1 MPAKEK
7 TSPQVKPRKKRA
19 SKPSASASLPKFG
32 DYGTGILEQRL
43 KKLLAH
49 AGGAKSGSDT
59 EAIHQM
65 RVWSRRSRAAL
76 DVFGGCF
83 TGHAADALAC
93 MEREVKNVTRA
104 LGEARD
110 LDVMMDTLRARAET
124 LPPEQQAGVD
134 SFIAHL
140 HTQRDERQQAVTRAV
155 ERLEKQRLDRV
166 LRRAARHKG
175 YKAVTLAA
183 PDADDAHAPTGLTV
197 SIRALDG
204 AVGGHEPASSPLHE
218 TLGEQSNG
226 QPVQLPDKMV
236 NNGHKNSERD
246 HHG

>member
-7 TSPQVKPRKKRA
+7 ASEANPARRKGRKPHVADVSPAPG
-19 SKPSASASLPKFG
+19 LPDFC

-43 KKLLAH
+43 KKLLSH
-49 AGGAKSGSDT
+49 AEGARSGSDT

-83 TGHAADALAC
+83 TGHAANALAC
-93 MEREVKNVTRA
+93 MEREVKNVTGA

-110 LDVMMDTLRARAET
+110 LDVMMETLRVRAES
-124 LPPEQQAGVD
+124 LPPEQQAGVE
-134 SFIAHL
+134 SFLAHL
-140 HTQRDERQQAVTRAV
+140 RAQRDERQQAVTYAV
-155 ERLEKQRLDRV
+155 TRLEKRRLGRV
-166 LRRAARHKG
+166 LRHAARHLG

-183 PDADDAHAPTGLTV
+183 PGSDPAPTGLTV
-197 SIRALDG
+197 SIRTLD
-204 AVGGHEPASSPLHE
+204 AAADERDVPPAATQELSP
-218 TLGEQSNG
+218 EQSG
-226 QPVQLPDKMV
+226 SPA
-236 NNGHKNSERD
+236 NNSHRNSERN